1 MHIWEE
7 PSLWDDLIFPQ
18 KEKSGRANRRTAVEA
33 HTGFTHRH
41 AAKDGGRGRESHARK
56 SVDSAEPFPR
66 LRSTDEGVDVP
77 GEAGGGGPAGVSPS
91 RPRGA
96 ACAGSRQ
103 ATLSSRHALLIR
115 VALRQRPEQQLR
127 QKPPWEDRAQTGE
140 DRTQTLGGSHA
151 DGGWGG
157 PRADPG
163 RTAAPSNAMKA
174 LLSARGDADGTTAGG
189 PVALRGRH
197 SPPLPRLPHAS
208 AGEKERKEEEGSSW
222 RNCLYLGQKG
232 AVPARPQGQAL
243 LLSLKMCRLTEP
255 GGWGA
260 RASTG
265 RGER

>member
-7 PSLWDDLIFPQ
+7 PSLWDDLVFPQ

-33 HTGFTHRH
+33 HTGFTHRP

-77 GEAGGGGPAGVSPS
+77 GDAGGGGPAGVSPS
-91 RPRGA
+91 VRAGA

-103 ATLSSRHALLIR
+103 ATLSSRRALLIR

-197 SPPLPRLPHAS
+197 SPPLPRLPARVGGRE
-208 AGEKERKEEEGSSW
+208 GEKGGGGVLMAELPLSRSEGRCPRPPAGTGSSSFTEDVSTHGAW
-222 RNCLYLGQKG
+222 RVGG
-232 AVPARPQGQAL
+232 QGQH
-243 LLSLKMCRLTEP
+243 R
-255 GGWGA
+255 A
-260 RASTG
+260 R
-265 RGER
+265 